1 MSIKNVG
8 PSGVANVAPP
18 GGGTFA
24 RTATDD
30 NGHTYR
36 EADFA
41 IDPVGK
47 MLEYVLKREDA
58 NLAPQDLNKDVDRFC
73 GALKKRAKALA
84 SVPGAFVSVC
94 FDIVSECCEALRTE
108 KENFDYDADCPTNEA
123 VWKAAEEKEMVDY
136 GEKIRRTIIGR
147 LNRVIDTHGL
157 AIE

>member
-1 MSIKNVG
+1 MAYV
-8 PSGVANVAPP
+8 
-18 GGGTFA
+18 
-24 RTATDD
+24 
-30 NGHTYR
+30 R
-36 EADFA
+36 E
-41 IDPVGK
+41 
-47 MLEYVLKREDA
+47 REEIILTELDA
-58 NLAPQDLNKDVDRFC
+58 KKDVDRFC

-108 KENFDYDADCPTNEA
+108 KENFDYDADRPTNEA